1 MKKVK
6 QKKSNGLAKTR
17 KIVFS
22 KKKAALLKDLL
33 LKVIIEQTI
42 N

>member
-1 MKKVK
+1 MRKVK

-17 KIVFS
+17 KNIFS
-22 KKKAALLKDLL
+22 KKKAALLRDLL
-33 LKVIIEQTI
+33 LNVVVKQII

>member
-1 MKKVK
+1 MKK

-17 KIVFS
+17 KIIFS
-22 KKKAALLKDLL
+22 KKRAALLKDLL
-33 LKVIIEQTI
+33 LTTIIKQII

>member
-17 KIVFS
+17 KNIFS
-22 KKKAALLKDLL
+22 KKKAVLLRDLL
-33 LKVIIEQTI
+33 FSVIVKQII
-42 N
+42 S